1 MKVKDQSTERLHI
14 KHLPWAC
21 WFFGLLSILFGL
33 GISLGFGQVAMLEC
47 ERHGLEPGCVFERK
61 GVFGSMHRTFHIDQ
75 LLEARVERRFTDDG
89 DAIYK
94 IEMQVGDEIIP
105 FTSYSSSQKRAHS
118 AVALEIN
125 QFVENLDAPSLLV
138 SKDGRRFA
146 YAIGGVLLLVGLFTA
161 FWAGRL
167 IDVVFDRSSS
177 KLTIRRQRLFDTK
190 LEEYGLDQVQGAEVE
205 EKVQNR
211 NYTYRAAILLVDGR
225 RVPVTKR
232 FGATEQK
239 AKVIV
244 EAIRDFVS
252 HGRPEQALE

>member
-1 MKVKDQSTERLHI
+1 M
-14 KHLPWAC
+14 
-21 WFFGLLSILFGL
+21 
-33 GISLGFGQVAMLEC
+33 
-47 ERHGLEPGCVFERK
+47 
-61 GVFGSMHRTFHIDQ
+61 
-75 LLEARVERRFTDDG
+75 
-89 DAIYK
+89 
-94 IEMQVGDEIIP
+94 
-105 FTSYSSSQKRAHS
+105 
-118 AVALEIN
+118 
-125 QFVENLDAPSLLV
+125 
-138 SKDGRRFA
+138 
-146 YAIGGVLLLVGLFTA
+146 
-161 FWAGRL
+161 
-167 IDVVFDRSSS
+167 
-177 KLTIRRQRLFDTK
+177 FDTK